1 MRIGSWGM
9 NAFNNMVGR
18 REMALNSHNSE
29 MSISDDMPEGAESLQ
44 KL

>member
-1 MRIGSWGM
+1 MRLGSWGM

-18 REMALNSHNSE
+18 REMALNGHNVE
-29 MSISDDMPEGAESLQ
+29 MSMGEEDSDSLQ